1 MWNLAVGERSLVVG
15 RKTEDL
21 EVLNPDEAAAFLKV
35 SRRTLMKEWVPKR
48 MIPVIRPHKS
58 NRTLFLKSDLV
69 DFLLASRRGYEVGIA
84 RRQEAKGKAKSR
96 RRVKAR
102 R

>member
-1 MWNLAVGERSLVVG
+1 MG
-15 RKTEDL
+15 RKTEDV
-21 EVLNPDEAAAFLKV
+21 EVLNPEEAAAFLKV

-69 DFLLASRRGYEVGIA
+69 DFLLASRRGYEVGVA
-84 RRQEAKGKAKSR
+84 QQQKPT
-96 RRVKAR
+96 RRVGRRTKAR